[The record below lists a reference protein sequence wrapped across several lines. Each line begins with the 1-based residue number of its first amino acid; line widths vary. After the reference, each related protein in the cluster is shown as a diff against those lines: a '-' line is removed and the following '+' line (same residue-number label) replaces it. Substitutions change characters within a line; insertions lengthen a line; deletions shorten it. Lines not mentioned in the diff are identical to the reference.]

1 MTPMITAGSKLSL
14 QAKFA
19 RLANKS
25 KPSKRA
31 QIRRAFHD
39 LFQQIEQCIADGR
52 TLTEARELF
61 NEIAKANLCART
73 FVHLLK
79 VERER
84 IKEAFETSTSVA
96 SALVT
101 DTRGQE

>member
-1 MTPMITAGSKLSL
+1 MTPTITGGNLSL

-19 RLANKS
+19 RLVKKS

-31 QIRRAFHD
+31 QTRQAFRD
-39 LFQQIEQCIADGR
+39 LFQQIEQCITDGR

-73 FVHLLK
+73 FAHLLK
-79 VERER
+79 EEREYQL
-84 IKEAFETSTSVA
+84 EATKPSDENTFTIHA
-96 SALVT
+96 I
-101 DTRGQE
+101 GQE